1 MREYCIS
8 KQRILGAKYK
18 ILGITLRPKRE
29 ECESMKRK
37 KEVKIRFTDDELALL
52 NSYVSKVG
60 YTSREK
66 YIRSVLFENVPKEQ
80 PNVDY
85 QKLIKEFNFIGNN
98 LNQLVKLSHYQ
109 PLLYEETK
117 TCLDNLNELIKT
129 TEQTI
134 RGVS

>member
-1 MREYCIS
+1 M
-8 KQRILGAKYK
+8 
-18 ILGITLRPKRE
+18 TLRPKRE
-29 ECESMKRK
+29 ECENMKRK

-80 PNVDY
+80 PNIDY
-85 QKLIKEFNFIGNN
+85 QKLIKEFNLIGNN
-98 LNQLVKLSHYQ
+98 LYQLVRLAYNYPLIEQETLSILTQ
-109 PLLYEETK
+109 LK
-117 TCLDNLNELIKT
+117 SLIQV

-134 RGVS
+134 RGVA